1 MYYEIDSKK
10 QVSTKIRTTKKE
22 KPESVFANDFAEQIG
37 WLGRATLG
45 AFPFAIALDSLL
57 IFGMGF

>member
-1 MYYEIDSKK
+1 MYYEIDRK
-10 QVSTKIRTTKKE
+10 QQVATKPQTKAKE
-22 KPESVFANDFAEQIG
+22 LPSAAVLAERIS

-45 AFPFAIALDSLL
+45 AFPVAIALDSLL